1 MTRTVQTTISLT
13 HARKSNSLH
22 KITMNTRR
30 QPCNVHASIA
40 ASLLLLSNLSQDA
53 SSFVISTG
61 VVIHPPPSFS
71 PSPFRINDRRTLS
84 SESLLYETKSS
95 SSDASS
101 PLADTDPE
109 LQRLIGLEDHRQRYG
124 LELIA
129 SENFVSRA
137 VKEALGSCL
146 TNKYSEGQVGK
157 RYYGGNEYIDQ
168 IESICMQR
176 ALNLFELDP
185 SIWGVNVQPYSGSPA
200 NFAAYTALLKPHDRI
215 MGLDLPSGGH
225 LTHGFQTPKKKV
237 SATSVYFE
245 SMPYVVNSETGLVDY
260 DDMEQ
265 RAKMFMPKLLIAGG
279 SAYTREWD
287 YARMRQI
294 ANDIGAYLM
303 VDMAHISGLVAGK
316 VVDNPFEY
324 ADLVTS
330 TTHKTLRGPRS
341 GMIFA
346 KVDMME
352 RINSAVFPML
362 QGGPHNHQI
371 GALAVALKEATTPEF
386 NQYVKDVVA
395 NANAL
400 GEGLRKRGYNLVTGG
415 TDNHIVL
422 WDVKSTTGL
431 TGSKVERVLELASI
445 TANKNSI
452 PGDTSAINP
461 GGVRLGSPA
470 LTSRGLDEGDFDMVA
485 EYLHRGCELAVKV
498 QEVALEESTNG
509 KVLLRVFESTLKE
522 NAYRRSENITQ
533 NNHAYQRAAP

>member
-1 MTRTVQTTISLT
+1 MDGND
-13 HARKSNSLH
+13 HHGN
-22 KITMNTRR
+22 
-30 QPCNVHASIA
+30 
-40 ASLLLLSNLSQDA
+40 
-53 SSFVISTG
+53 
-61 VVIHPPPSFS
+61 SFS
-71 PSPFRINDRRTLS
+71 SHELH
-84 SESLLYETKSS
+84 
-95 SSDASS
+95 
-101 PLADTDPE
+101 TDVCRV
-109 LQRLIGLEDHRQRYG
+109 QC
-124 LELIA
+124 
-129 SENFVSRA
+129 
-137 VKEALGSCL
+137 K
-146 TNKYSEGQVGK
+146 VGK
-157 RYYGGNEYIDQ
+157 RYYGGNEYIDK
-168 IESICMQR
+168 IETICMQR

-260 DDMEQ
+260 DDMER

-287 YARMRQI
+287 YERMRRI
-294 ANDIGAYLM
+294 ANDVGAYLM

-316 VVDNPFEY
+316 MAANPFEH

-346 KVDMME
+346 KVDLMD
-352 RINSAVFPML
+352 RINAAVFPML
-362 QGGPHNHQI
+362 QGGPHNNAI
-371 GALAVALKEATTPEF
+371 GALAVALKEALTPEF
-386 NQYVKDVVA
+386 TQYVKDVVA

-400 GEGLRKRGYNLVTGG
+400 GEGLSKRGYNLVTGG

-470 LTSRGLDEGDFDMVA
+470 LTSRGLDENDFDTVA
-485 EYLHRGCELAVKV
+485 EFLHRGCELAVKV
-498 QEVALEESTNG
+498 QNVALKESTNG
-509 KVLLRVFESTLKE
+509 KVLLRVFESVLREDDALRRELDDLKKDVE
-522 NAYRRSENITQ
+522 TFASAFYMPG
-533 NNHAYQRAAP
+533 Y